1 MRDFIETYTL
11 LILALGLFAYA
22 CASGVFDCKEGCRYE
37 KNQTE
42 IHLTTKGQSE

>member
-11 LILALGLFAYA
+11 LILALALFIYA
-22 CASGVFDCKEGCRYE
+22 CESGLLEQGDEPYE
-37 KNQTE
+37 ANQTE